1 MSEHEWMAEQFE
13 THRSHLLAVAYRMLG
28 SLGEAEDAVQETWL
42 RFSRVYTSDIQNLG
56 GWLTTVVSRLCL
68 DMLRSRKS
76 RREES
81 LETHFPDM
89 YVSHKDK
96 CDPEHEAMLA
106 DSVGLALLVVLGN
119 LNPSERVAF
128 VMHDIFAL
136 SFTEIAP
143 IVGKSVTAARQLASR
158 ARRRV
163 QGAETAPGGDLVRQ
177 RELIEA
183 FLAAAHAGDFDK
195 LIAALDPDVVL
206 RDDRHAGDLAVT
218 RGARALAVQV
228 SGRIQAAAQT
238 ALVNGSIGVIVAPRG
253 RLLYVLK
260 YTIKQGK
267 IAEVDLISDPAR
279 ISRLELMVLNGGSSK
294 KP

>member
-1 MSEHEWMAEQFE
+1 V
-13 THRSHLLAVAYRMLG
+13 R
-28 SLGEAEDAVQETWL
+28 
-42 RFSRVYTSDIQNLG
+42 
-56 GWLTTVVSRLCL
+56 
-68 DMLRSRKS
+68 
-76 RREES
+76 
-81 LETHFPDM
+81 
-89 YVSHKDK
+89 
-96 CDPEHEAMLA
+96 
-106 DSVGLALLVVLGN
+106 N

-206 RDDRHAGDLAVT
+206 RDDRHAGDL
-218 RGARALAVQV
+218 
-228 SGRIQAAAQT
+228 
-238 ALVNGSIGVIVAPRG
+238 
-253 RLLYVLK
+253 
-260 YTIKQGK
+260 
-267 IAEVDLISDPAR
+267 
-279 ISRLELMVLNGGSSK
+279 
-294 KP
+294 